1 MFSHSMSNIST
12 QEIKLLMQD
21 ARIKYQ
27 FKRNQLIKGLGRDPT
42 SKEMEE
48 VANSDIFA
56 LHIGSTLLR
65 GRNASPTVPDSFLVQ
80 IHMAKLRT

>member
-1 MFSHSMSNIST
+1 MFFHQMSKIST
-12 QEIKLLMQD
+12 QELKELMQD

-42 SKEMEE
+42 SKEMES
-48 VANSDIFA
+48 VASSDIFA

-65 GRNASPTVPDSFLVQ
+65 GRGERPTVPESFLVQ